1 MPCPECSATRS
12 NPKDPSFSVHI
23 TREGGWAKCF
33 HCDFAI
39 AWNEDE
45 MWKREQKQQDRERQK
60 QQKDAPQHRNTSQH
74 HDAASQHHNRSQRK
88 PHIPLQ
94 PPVHY
99 VCPVINKNKQ
109 IMNGEMMEYMVDRRG
124 IPMDVLTRMK
134 IEERLEFLPQTGKE
148 EACICFPYLEDGV
161 MKNMKFRDAAK
172 HFKMVKGAEHSLEH
186 RRHKREGKVLHHR
199 RRDRCPQPDSRRTG
213 RGGVRTQRSRRRE
226 PSVAG
231 PLRGVALR

>member
-1 MPCPECSATRS
+1 M
-12 NPKDPSFSVHI
+12 
-23 TREGGWAKCF
+23 
-33 HCDFAI
+33 
-39 AWNEDE
+39 
-45 MWKREQKQQDRERQK
+45 M
-60 QQKDAPQHRNTSQH
+60 QHRNTSQH
-74 HDAASQHHNRSQRK
+74 HDAAPQHRNASQHHDAAPQQRNTSQRK

-109 IMNGEMMEYMVDRRG
+109 IMNGENDGIHGRQTRYSDGRPDKDEDRGTLG
-124 IPMDVLTRMK
+124 IPAADRQGRSLHLLPLPGGRSNEK
-134 IEERLEFLPQTGKE
+134 HEIPGCRKAFQDGERSR
-148 EACICFPYLEDGV
+148 AD
-161 MKNMKFRDAAK
+161 
-172 HFKMVKGAEHSLEH
+172 SLEH